1 MNSEYLVCEGSV
13 HIQNPHNSHI
23 GLFAPVSQK
32 SANDSF
38 LRVCIRLEV
47 LKSQVQLIHMKKEEH
62 MRLSY
67 MVQLAVLVMTVLA
80 GTGFALSLIF
90 LFWELTDPYRTYL
103 DRSLYYVGFSGALTL
118 VGLIILSLMKRSQ
131 KPPAQIELGSANEK
145 KEG

>member
-1 MNSEYLVCEGSV
+1 
-13 HIQNPHNSHI
+13 
-23 GLFAPVSQK
+23 
-32 SANDSF
+32 
-38 LRVCIRLEV
+38 
-47 LKSQVQLIHMKKEEH
+47 MKKEEH

-67 MVQLAVLVMTVLA
+67 TVQLAVLVMTALA
-80 GTGFALSLIF
+80 ATGFALSLIF
-90 LFWELTDPYRTYL
+90 LFWELTDPYRAYL

>member
-1 MNSEYLVCEGSV
+1 
-13 HIQNPHNSHI
+13 
-23 GLFAPVSQK
+23 
-32 SANDSF
+32 
-38 LRVCIRLEV
+38 
-47 LKSQVQLIHMKKEEH
+47 MKKEEH

-67 MVQLAVLVMTVLA
+67 TVQLAVLVMTALA

-118 VGLIILSLMKRSQ
+118 VGLIILNLMKRSQ

>member
-1 MNSEYLVCEGSV
+1 
-13 HIQNPHNSHI
+13 
-23 GLFAPVSQK
+23 
-32 SANDSF
+32 
-38 LRVCIRLEV
+38 
-47 LKSQVQLIHMKKEEH
+47 MKKEEH

-67 MVQLAVLVMTVLA
+67 TVQLAVLVMTALA

-90 LFWELTDPYRTYL
+90 LFWELTDPYRAYL

-118 VGLIILSLMKRSQ
+118 VGLIILNLMKHSE